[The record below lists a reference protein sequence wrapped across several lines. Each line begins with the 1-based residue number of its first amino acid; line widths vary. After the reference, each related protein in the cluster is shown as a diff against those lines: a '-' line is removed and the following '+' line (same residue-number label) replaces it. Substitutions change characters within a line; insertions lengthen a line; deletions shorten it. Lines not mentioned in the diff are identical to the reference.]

1 MQRGCKI
8 KKGHRRTV
16 KVAGTSASTRLR
28 AALPHLGGAKRR
40 AAEWILARPAELASV
55 HATAVWV
62 GRRARTSDSAVVRLA
77 QHLGYSGFPE
87 FKLELSIEAR
97 ERGLPGIGEAAG
109 PQSLS
114 TTLSRLHLAHI
125 ASITDTFEILN
136 SDVVRSAVTLLR
148 ESTSVVI
155 LGVGNS
161 IPTCLALQYRLLRLG
176 RKSMFNQDV
185 TLQAI
190 NAAALSS
197 SDCVVAISHSGATAE
212 VIGAA
217 RLAKERGAHVL
228 AMVSDKDS
236 PLARLSDLVLL
247 SVAPHSEFHTE
258 GLASRLAQLALV
270 DVLYVAVAVE
280 SGEEGMKALA
290 LTEKAYMPGLNK

>member
-1 MQRGCKI
+1 MH
-8 KKGHRRTV
+8 HRAIRS
-16 KVAGTSASTRLR
+16 ASASASTRLR
-28 AALPHLGGAKRR
+28 AALPHLRGAKRR
-40 AAEWILARPAELASV
+40 AAEWILARPAELATVEAS
-55 HATAVWV
+55 AVWV
-62 GRRARTSDSAVVRLA
+62 GQRARTSDSAVVRLA

-87 FKLELSIEAR
+87 FKLELSIEVR
-97 ERGLPGIGEAAG
+97 ERGLPGIGKAAG
-109 PQSLS
+109 PESLS
-114 TTLSRLHLAHI
+114 AALSSLHLAHS
-125 ASITDTFEILN
+125 ASITDTFEILK
-136 SDVVRSAVTLLR
+136 SEVVRSAVTLLR
-148 ESTSVVI
+148 EATSVVI

-176 RKSMFNQDV
+176 RKSMFNQDA

-190 NAAALSS
+190 NAAALSP

-217 RLAKERGAHVL
+217 QLAKERGARL
-228 AMVSDKDS
+228 LSMVSDEHS

-258 GLASRLAQLALV
+258 ALASRLAQLALV

-280 SGEEGMKALA
+280 SGEEGLKALA
-290 LTEKAYMPGLNK
+290 LTEKAYMPGIKGINK